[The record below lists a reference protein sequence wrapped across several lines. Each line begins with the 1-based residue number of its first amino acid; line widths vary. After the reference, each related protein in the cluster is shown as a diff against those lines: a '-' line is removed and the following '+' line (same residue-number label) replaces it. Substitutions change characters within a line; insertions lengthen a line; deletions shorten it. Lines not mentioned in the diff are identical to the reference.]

1 MDKQTKAIFKRTQA
15 EFPRL
20 MVARVEQVVK
30 WGEDD
35 VKSPFHL
42 LTILGEEYGE
52 LCKAILEGNMYNAHE
67 EALHTAAVALAIAEQ
82 MTKDIEFERAIV
94 RNHEEQLRRDYV
106 NGDNK
111 TTQRKGAS

>member
-1 MDKQTKAIFKRTQA
+1 MDKETEAIFERTRA

-35 VKSPFHL
+35 AKSPFRL

-52 LCKAILEGNMYNAHE
+52 LCRAMLEDDIHNAHE
-67 EALHTAAVALAIAEQ
+67 EALHTAAVALAVAEQ
-82 MTKDIEFERAIV
+82 MTKDIALERAVI
-94 RNHEEQLRRDYV
+94 RNHAEQI
-106 NGDNK
+106 GE
-111 TTQRKGAS
+111 

>member
-1 MDKQTKAIFKRTQA
+1 MDKQTKAIMERTKA

-20 MVARVEQVVK
+20 LVARVEQVVK

-35 VKSPFHL
+35 KKSSFKL

-52 LCKAILEGNMYNAHE
+52 LCKAILESNVYNAHE
-67 EALHTAAVALAIAEQ
+67 EAIHTAAVALAIAEQ
-82 MTKDIEFERAIV
+82 MTKDIEFERQVI
-94 RNHEEQLRRDYV
+94 RNHAKQLREDYV

-111 TTQRKGAS
+111 TA